1 MCQFYTICLKYYDW
15 FELRDGGRE
24 RKKRA
29 LGVIISGTEVC
40 NGILLFL
47 SVMDNSVGE
56 LVRRRVI

>member
-1 MCQFYTICLKYYDW
+1 MYQFYTICLKYYDW

-40 NGILLFL
+40 NGTLLFF
-47 SVMDNSVGE
+47 SVLGNRVGE
-56 LVRRRVI
+56 FVRRRVI